1 VKEALPG
8 LVTVPSWFG
17 FMGPAGLPEPIVA
30 RFQVEVT
37 KALADPEISKKLED
51 VGIIPVGSTAAEMA
65 GLMRRYT
72 DELARLARQVGIEPN

>member
-1 VKEALPG
+1 
-8 LVTVPSWFG
+8 
-17 FMGPAGLPEPIVA
+17 MGPAGLPEPIVA

-51 VGIIPVGSTAAEMA
+51 VGIIPVGSTAVEMA